1 MRKKVK
7 VAICYDF
14 DGTLA
19 PGNMQE
25 HSLLPSL
32 GIKPSKFWS
41 DVKKF
46 AREKNMNEILAYM
59 YLTIQKAKTRG
70 HPIRKENFIEHG
82 KSLKLFDGVDSYFD
96 KINEYARDNNIL
108 VEHYIISSGL
118 KEIIQGN
125 EISKKFKLIYASEYY
140 YDENGVAIWPA
151 NAIDYTAKT
160 QYLFRINKGT
170 FDLGDNS
177 KINKYVPPDER
188 YIPFSNMIYIGDGET
203 DIPAMKMVNYQGG
216 YSIAVY
222 DPNKRSSKNKKS
234 PKAICQE
241 LIKHGRAS
249 YIAPADYRSNS
260 ELVTIIKKIISK
272 ISIES
277 DLKKHKSIKQNIML
291 K

>member
-1 MRKKVK
+1 MRKKIK
-7 VAICYDF
+7 IAICYDF

-32 GIKPSKFWS
+32 DIKPSEFWS
-41 DVKKF
+41 EVKQF
-46 AREKNMNEILAYM
+46 AREKKMNEILAYM
-59 YLTIQKAKTRG
+59 YLTILKAKEKKKSIKREDFT
-70 HPIRKENFIEHG
+70 KHG
-82 KSLKLFDGVDSYFD
+82 KSIQLFRDVEKYFD
-96 KINEYARDNNIL
+96 EINEYAKSKQCLIM
-108 VEHYIISSGL
+108 HYVISSGL
-118 KEIIQGN
+118 KEIIEGN
-125 EISKKFKLIYASEYY
+125 EIRRKFNFIYASEYY
-140 YDENGVAIWPA
+140 YDENGVACWPA

-170 FDLGDNS
+170 LNIWDNS
-177 KINKYVPPDER
+177 TINKYVSPDQR
-188 YIPFSNMIYIGDGET
+188 PIPFSNIIYIGDGET

-234 PKAICQE
+234 PKAICQD

-249 YIAPADYRSNS
+249 YLAPADYDNNS
-260 ELVTIIKKIISK
+260 ELVDTIKKIIDK

-277 DLKKHKSIKQNIML
+277 ELKKHKSIK
-291 K
+291 